1 MNALTARQRRLLVSE
16 LCGRRPAARDVPVLR
31 YWARAWALTTGLKR
45 VLLGFALLVVVALQR
60 NARDAGAF
68 LARTDPTRATAPPGP
83 R

>member
-1 MNALTARQRRLLVSE
+1 M
-16 LCGRRPAARDVPVLR
+16 LR